1 MLEGARTG
9 AGTGVGGG
17 GGVGSGGGDCCGR
30 IIGTE
35 ILGG

>member
-30 IIGTE
+30 IISTE